1 MATQGDYRAR
11 FAAALNEA
19 KSKADTLEVQL
30 GGEVLGKILKTD
42 VKTQAEIKS
51 AVNGAAFEADIKS
64 FLVNVVQIPGD
75 DNVETGFQILRQ
87 STNPEQML
95 GYFNN
100 RTLLPKD
107 FTSVSDPIKITQ
119 DFLALPANAA
129 QKLYTWSWK
138 STPST
143 GRGEVWLSLM
153 LKDGRRPNTSEKGDT
168 IIDKKEWE
176 VKGDGARIAGQKGF
190 GDAKQ
195 MPNHLNTAIVNFCG
209 QTGRK
214 APDFLND
221 SYQDNAWNI
230 GKTGSGLLGKSLEAL
245 AKEKRLD
252 NKDLKVLNNELL
264 TAYRKYL
271 LGSKKKLNLVSA
283 IGSNGKID
291 LDKYN
296 RTLIELY
303 YDHYA
308 NTEKFA
314 GIILVS
320 YTKANKFLVCTKPGD
335 FLTALDAGQ
344 VKIASTPSFTAAAG
358 AQGGSFAIQLV

>member
-1 MATQGDYRAR
+1 MATQGDFRAR

-19 KSKADTLEVQL
+19 KADTLEVQL
-30 GGEVLGKILKTD
+30 GGEVLGKILKPD
-42 VKTQAEIKS
+42 GKTQDEIKS
-51 AVNGAAFEADIKS
+51 AVRGAAFEADIKS
-64 FLVNVVQIPGD
+64 FLVDIVQIPGD

-107 FTSVSDPIKITQ
+107 FTSVSDPISITQ

-195 MPNHLNTAIVNFCG
+195 MPNHLNPAIVNFCG

-221 SYQDNAWNI
+221 SYKDNAWNI

-245 AKEKRLD
+245 AKENKFTD
-252 NKDLKVLNNELL
+252 NDLKVLNNELL
-264 TAYRKYL
+264 TAYGKYL
-271 LGSKKKLNLVSA
+271 IGSKKKLNLISA
-283 IGSNGKID
+283 INKRNGKID

-296 RTLIELY
+296 RILIELY
-303 YDHYA
+303 YDHYS

-358 AQGGSFAIQLV
+358 AQGGSFAIQLI

>member
-1 MATQGDYRAR
+1 MATTGDFRAR

-19 KSKADTLEVQL
+19 KADTLEVQL

-64 FLVNVVQIPGD
+64 FLVDVVQIPGD

-95 GYFNN
+95 GYLNN
-100 RTLLPKD
+100 RTLKPSD
-107 FTSVSDPIKITQ
+107 FTKVSDPISITQ

-153 LKDGRRPNTSEKGDT
+153 LKDGRRPNTGEKGDT

-195 MPNHLNTAIVNFCG
+195 MPSHLNTAIVNFCSRV
-209 QTGRK
+209 GRM
-214 APDFLND
+214 APEFLND
-221 SYQDNAWNI
+221 SAKDNAWNI
-230 GKTGSGLLGKSLEAL
+230 GKKSGGLLGQALEAL
-245 AKEKRLD
+245 AKEKKFD
-252 NKDLKVLNNELL
+252 KKDLAALNVELL
-264 TAYRKYL
+264 IAYKKYL
-271 LGSKKKLNLVSA
+271 LGSDSTLNLTDA
-283 IGSNGKID
+283 IASNGKIN
-291 LDKYN
+291 LAKYN
-296 RTLIELY
+296 RILLEMY

-308 NTEKFA
+308 KTEKFA
-314 GIILVS
+314 GIVLVS
-320 YTKANKFLVCTKPGD
+320 YTKANKFLVCTKPED
-335 FLTALDAGQ
+335 FLTAFDAGQ
-344 VKIASTPSFTAAAG
+344 VKIAATPSFTKAAG